1 MREHFI
7 CNTSTNNS
15 LHWLHGLLQ
24 KISFN
29 YELVTCIFLCW
40 GRKKNWSQH
49 LAKNQVSGKFFRS
62 LNLDWVWIRSF
73 ILETKNLF
81 FQILTFCRG
90 IEPELEIRITQMG
103 QTLILKKYYG
113 SVYRVF
119 LQSYF
124 LSGYFCCWFQPAVSW
139 CWAAAASQRIPC
151 PLTNHQV
158 RDDSKMSS
166 FSILMLSCSSEP
178 ASTLPSHESPG
189 ERR

>member
-15 LHWLHGLLQ
+15 LHWLHGRLQ

-40 GRKKNWSQH
+40 GKKNWSQN

-81 FQILTFCRG
+81 FQILTFGRG

-158 RDDSKMSS
+158 RDEK
-166 FSILMLSCSSEP
+166 
-178 ASTLPSHESPG
+178 
-189 ERR
+189 

>member
-1 MREHFI
+1 MAYFKRFHLI
-7 CNTSTNNS
+7 MSWLRVS
-15 LHWLHGLLQ
+15 L
-24 KISFN
+24 
-29 YELVTCIFLCW
+29 YVEE
-40 GRKKNWSQH
+40 KKNWSQNW
-49 LAKNQVSGKFFRS
+49 AKNQVSGKFFRS

-178 ASTLPSHESPG
+178 ASTLPSHVSPG